1 MSNMRKSSS
10 VVLALTI
17 LIGLGLMVAVIW
29 PGGAQAAKAKKLKLA
44 ACYSTPIEEP
54 WPNCINQAC
63 LKIAKETGIKYD
75 MTEHIGYTDF
85 EKVLREYS
93 ERGYDIITGDA
104 FGNEEVVRRVAKD
117 YPKIAFCFGSGL
129 GPAEPNFAV
138 FDNWIQQPAYL
149 CGIIGAS
156 VTKTGI
162 IGALPQMDIPEVNR
176 ILNAYI
182 AGAKATNPK
191 VKVIGA
197 YIGSFFDPPKNK
209 EAGIAL
215 IEGGADVIFAMGYGG
230 IEAAKE
236 KKKLAFGMMQDQWE
250 LAPDSVITGPI
261 WDMYPTIKAL
271 VDAVQNGYFSGRDY
285 GEYSYM
291 TKGGSYLAPY
301 HNFEKKLPQALKDL
315 VEAKKKEILDG
326 KLRIAIAE
334 ATAKFDT
341 K

>member
-1 MSNMRKSSS
+1 MSTMRKSSS
-10 VVLALTI
+10 VVLALAI
-17 LIGLGLMVAVIW
+17 LVGIGLIVSVIW
-29 PGGAQAAKAKKLKLA
+29 PGGVQAAVAKKLKLA

-54 WPNCINQAC
+54 WPNVIHQAC
-63 LKIAKETGIKYD
+63 LKVAKETGIKYD

-85 EKVLREYS
+85 EKVLREYC

-129 GPAEPNFAV
+129 GPAEPNFSV

-149 CGIIGAS
+149 CGIIGAKVS
-156 VTKTGI
+156 KTGI
-162 IGALPQMDIPEVNR
+162 IAALPQMDIPEINR

-182 AGAKATNPK
+182 AGAKDTNPK
-191 VKVIGA
+191 IKVIGT
-197 YIGSFFDPPKNK
+197 YIGSFFDPAKNK
-209 EAGIAL
+209 EAGLAL
-215 IEGGADVIFAMGYGG
+215 IEGGADVIFSMGYGG

-236 KKKLAFGMMQDQWE
+236 KKILAFGNMQDQWE

-271 VDAVQNGYFSGRDY
+271 VDAVQGGYFSGRDY
-285 GEYSYM
+285 AEYSFM

-301 HNFEKKLPQALKDL
+301 HNFEKKLPQEVKDL
-315 VEAKKKEILDG
+315 VAAKTKEIKDG
-326 KLRIAIAE
+326 KLRVAIDE